1 MLMLPLL
8 CKAEDGSLLWLRG
21 NAEYNA
27 TVVSNRKSAVID
39 VAIQELQTQ
48 WAGGKVQ
55 LTVTRNRTLNQLG
68 NEGFIISGN
77 KDLGVTVQAMTE
89 QGILYGAF
97 HLLRLQQTGQLSGEL
112 NISETPKYNY
122 RILNHWDNLNG
133 SIERGYAGHSL
144 WKWEQLPD
152 TISPRYREYARANAS
167 IGINGTVLN
176 NVNASPDILTE
187 DYLKKVKAIAA
198 VFRPYGLKVYLS
210 INFSSPKILGG
221 LEDSDP
227 LNPAVQQWW
236 KNKVKEIY
244 QQIPDFGGFLVKA
257 NSEGQPG
264 PQDYGRT
271 HADGANMLA
280 GALKPYNGI
289 VMWRAFV
296 YAPNSDDR
304 ANQAYLEFVPLDG
317 QFLDNVII
325 QVKNGPVD
333 FQPREPFTPLFGA
346 MKKTP
351 LMIEFQITQ
360 EYLGFSNHLAYL
372 PTLFKECLDS
382 DTYCVGAGST
392 VAKVTDGSLFPTR
405 LTAISGVANIGEDTN
420 WTGHHFAQSNWYGFG
435 RLAWDHTLTPE
446 QIADEWIRM
455 TFTSD
460 EAFLIPVKNM
470 MLTSRET
477 IVNYMMPLGLHH
489 IFANGHHYG
498 PEPWNERSGRA
509 DWTSVY
515 YHKADAV
522 GLGFNRTTSGS
533 NNVSQ
538 YYSPLKEKFNS
549 IVDCPENLILWFHH
563 VPWNHRMKSGRIM
576 WDELC
581 YKYDEGVQQIRDYQK
596 VWDRMDK
603 YVDEERYKHVQSR
616 LKTQAKDA
624 VWWKDACLLYFQTFS
639 NLPIP
644 YDIERPVNELDELKQ
659 IRLNMGNTN

>member
-1 MLMLPLL
+1 
-8 CKAEDGSLLWLRG
+8 
-21 NAEYNA
+21 
-27 TVVSNRKSAVID
+27 
-39 VAIQELQTQ
+39 
-48 WAGGKVQ
+48 
-55 LTVTRNRTLNQLG
+55 
-68 NEGFIISGN
+68 
-77 KDLGVTVQAMTE
+77 
-89 QGILYGAF
+89 
-97 HLLRLQQTGQLSGEL
+97 
-112 NISETPKYNY
+112 
-122 RILNHWDNLNG
+122 
-133 SIERGYAGHSL
+133 
-144 WKWEQLPD
+144 
-152 TISPRYREYARANAS
+152 
-167 IGINGTVLN
+167 
-176 NVNASPDILTE
+176 
-187 DYLKKVKAIAA
+187 
-198 VFRPYGLKVYLS
+198 
-210 INFSSPKILGG
+210 
-221 LEDSDP
+221 
-227 LNPAVQQWW
+227 
-236 KNKVKEIY
+236 
-244 QQIPDFGGFLVKA
+244 
-257 NSEGQPG
+257 
-264 PQDYGRT
+264 
-271 HADGANMLA
+271 MLA
-280 GALKPYNGI
+280 MALKPYNGI

-296 YAPNSDDR
+296 YAPNADDR

-325 QVKNGPVD
+325 QVKNGPID

-351 LMIEFQITQ
+351 LMVEFQITQ

-382 DTYCVGAGST
+382 DTYCSGVGAT

-405 LTAISGVANIGEDTN
+405 LTAIAGVANIGEDTN

-460 EAFLIPVKNM
+460 EAFLKPVKEI

-509 DWTSVY
+509 DWTSIY
-515 YHKADAV
+515 YHKADAT

-533 NNVSQ
+533 NNISQ

-549 IVDCPENLILWFHH
+549 IADCPENLILWFHH

-581 YKYDEGVQQIRDYQK
+581 YKYDAGVQQIRDYQK

-603 YVDEERYKHVQSR
+603 FIDEERFKHVQSR
-616 LKTQAKDA
+616 LKIQSKDA

-639 NLPIP
+639 KLPIP